1 MKLKKILITGCAGFI
16 GFHTTKIFLDKNYH
30 VVGIDDLNK
39 YYDTK
44 LKSKRLKI
52 LKAYKNF
59 KFYKIN
65 INNRNQLKKVSKT
78 KFEILIHLAAQAGVR
93 YSISNPYEYFSTNL
107 LGFCNILHLAKE
119 QKTEKFIYASSSSIY
134 GDKNSVPFKEDKSDT
149 NNPIQ
154 LYAATKRSNEII
166 ARSYYNLF
174 KMSVIGLRFFTVYGE
189 YGRPDMA
196 IFKFTKNIINEKK
209 INVFNYGKHFRD
221 FTHVND
227 VAETV
232 YKITKMKQ
240 GNKKTYQ
247 IFNVGSGKPIK
258 LMKIIKYLEKYIGKK
273 AKIKFL
279 KKQPGDM
286 KGTFAKN
293 ENLKKIIGFKQKVNI
308 KEGLKNFVDWY
319 KKNY

>member
-16 GFHTTKIFLDKNYH
+16 GFHTTKIFLEKNYE
-30 VVGIDDLNK
+30 VVGIDDLNR

-44 LKSKRLKI
+44 LKLKRLKI
-52 LKAYKNF
+52 LKTYKNF
-59 KFYKIN
+59 KFHKIN
-65 INNRNQLKKVSKT
+65 INNRNQLKKISNLNFK
-78 KFEILIHLAAQAGVR
+78 ILIHLAAQAGVR

-107 LGFCNILHLAKE
+107 QGFCNILHLAKE

-134 GDKNSVPFKEDKSDT
+134 GDKNSVPFNEDKSDT
-149 NNPIQ
+149 DNPIQ

-174 KMSVIGLRFFTVYGE
+174 KMNVIGLRFFTVYGE

-196 IFKFTKNIINEKK
+196 IFKFTKNIIKEKK
-209 INVFNYGKHFRD
+209 ISVFNYGKHFRD

-227 VAETV
+227 VAETI
-232 YKITKMKQ
+232 YKITKKKQ
-240 GNKKTYQ
+240 GNKKIYQ

-258 LMKIIKYLEKYIGKK
+258 LMKIIKYLEQYIGKK